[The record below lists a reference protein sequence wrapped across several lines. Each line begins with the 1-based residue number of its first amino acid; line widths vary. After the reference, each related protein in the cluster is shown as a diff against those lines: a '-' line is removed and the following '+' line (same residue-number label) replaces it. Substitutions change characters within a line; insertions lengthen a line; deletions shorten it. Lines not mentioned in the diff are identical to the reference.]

1 MTKKVFEY
9 VLLALAFLAIIMII
23 IKREGFSNLST
34 FPSTYNNLL
43 LDSFH
48 KKGDNKNNN
57 NNSNNNNTNN
67 NTDKQNIVRDFKGV
81 NYSEQVK
88 HVPKSEMSSYA
99 QVTNNISPNLIPNP
113 CSGNEPFPGMC
124 STLYATY

>member
-34 FPSTYNNLL
+34 FPSTQKDLL

-48 KKGDNKNNN
+48 KKGDNNTNNN
-57 NNSNNNNTNN
+57 NNNNN
-67 NTDKQNIVRDFKGV
+67 DKQNIVRDFKGV